1 VSSISHAC
9 VDRIQQAFIK
19 LGCPFRFKWAVD
31 TLPPGQKRLLDT
43 HILKR
48 LITAS
53 QIFVTLNVLSTLVA
67 AAAGGSFKFGGVPFS
82 PGSTVRANVPLN
94 ALEKSYAG
102 QGGNPVPPYALAV
115 LATPINFDPT
125 KSWPV
130 LIPCSTSDFKRQN
143 RDDLIQFYQRVGLS
157 EGWVLLAGDGPQH
170 ARNDT
175 AAWRAAMTMA
185 AIDALHGSFAGSGKW
200 PMACAGFS
208 GGGKGVGY
216 VAPFLARNGCRITG
230 IYLTGVNED
239 HLSDGYARCQPGAD
253 FLRTPIYLSAGH
265 DDRMATP
272 EQQYAVLGLIKRTG
286 FNRIR
291 IGTFHGGH
299 DVNDAQTSLALHWFR
314 SLQK

>member
-1 VSSISHAC
+1 MNEHESGLMGLTCINCLTRYDNFVNSIVLIGRGVVALNILTAFAAHAA
-9 VDRIQQAFIK
+9 QA
-19 LGCPFRFKWAVD
+19 
-31 TLPPGQKRLLDT
+31 
-43 HILKR
+43 
-48 LITAS
+48 S
-53 QIFVTLNVLSTLVA
+53 LSF
-67 AAAGGSFKFGGVPFS
+67 GGSNFS
-82 PGSTVRANVPLN
+82 PGSTVQANVPLS
-94 ALEKSYAG
+94 APEKSLAA
-102 QGGNPVPPYALAV
+102 QGGNVVPPNALAV
-115 LATPINFDPT
+115 LATPANFDPQ

-130 LIPCSTSDFKRQN
+130 LVPCSTSDFKRQN
-143 RDDLIQFYQRVGLS
+143 RNDLIQFYRTVGLS

-200 PMACAGFS
+200 TMACAGFS

-265 DDRMATP
+265 DDRIATP

-299 DVNDAQTSLALHWFR
+299 D
-314 SLQK
+314 